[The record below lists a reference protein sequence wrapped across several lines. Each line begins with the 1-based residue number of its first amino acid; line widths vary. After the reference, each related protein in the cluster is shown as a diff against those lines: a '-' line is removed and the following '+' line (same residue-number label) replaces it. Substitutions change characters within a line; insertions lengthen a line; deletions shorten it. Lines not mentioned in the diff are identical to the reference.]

1 MCKFRGQEIIQLGY
15 NTARVALG
23 QWLADEAPDSIRE
36 SLSCNVAKG
45 ELVKQADDVQI
56 VKVWMLGIS
65 AFSQQ
70 AFACCKLLC
79 SNSNKSEIVRRS
91 LVFHVVSCFI
101 YIS

>member
-1 MCKFRGQEIIQLGY
+1 MARRSFSLVITLPVWHWVNGWQTKLL
-15 NTARVALG
+15 TASGRASVATLPKVN
-23 QWLADEAPDSIRE
+23 W
-36 SLSCNVAKG
+36 
-45 ELVKQADDVQI
+45 VKQADDVQI

-91 LVFHVVSCFI
+91 LVFHVVTCFI

>member
-1 MCKFRGQEIIQLGY
+1 MCKFLGQEIIQLGY

-79 SNSNKSEIVRRS
+79 SNSNQK
-91 LVFHVVSCFI
+91 
-101 YIS
+101 